1 MASIFDVLLFHST
14 IQAVTPILL
23 AALAGLIC
31 ERAGVFT
38 IAQEGLMLGGAFAA
52 VAGSWFID
60 GAWSG
65 VLVALTTGVVLSAIL
80 AAGGVL
86 FRGDTIVIGIGI
98 NLLADGL
105 SIFLLRQLFD
115 IQGVFQDP
123 NLEGLDPITLP
134 GIADIPGLG
143 PVVSGHTW
151 ITYLSWVLVAVTSV
165 FMFRTTWGLRLRG
178 VGEQG
183 EAAETLG
190 VSVTRYRSAAILVS
204 GALCGLAGAQLS
216 LGSVTLFAEGM
227 SAGRGWIA
235 VVAVMLGRAHPLGV
249 LGASVLF
256 GLADAVGLRM
266 QGLGLPNQLT
276 DAAPYVITLVAL
288 VLAVRRQRMA

>member
-1 MASIFDVLLFHST
+1 MGIFDTLLFHST
-14 IQAVTPILL
+14 LQAVTPILL

-38 IAQEGLMLGGAFAA
+38 IAQEGLMLGSAFAG
-52 VAGSWFID
+52 VAGSWFLG
-60 GAWSG
+60 GAWAG
-65 VLVALTTGVVLSAIL
+65 VLIAIVTAVVLSGIL

-86 FRGDTIVIGIGI
+86 FLGDTIVIGIGI

-123 NLEGLDPITLP
+123 NLEGLDPIRIP

-143 PVVSGHTW
+143 DVISGQTW
-151 ITYLSWVLVAVTSV
+151 ITYLSWVLVAVTAV
-165 FMFRTTWGLRLRG
+165 VLFRTTWGLRLRG

-183 EAAETLG
+183 AAAETLG
-190 VSVTRYRSAAILVS
+190 VSVRRYRCVAILVA

-216 LGSVTLFAEGM
+216 LGAVTLFAEGM

-235 VVAVMLGRAHPLGV
+235 VVAVMLGRANPLGV

-288 VLAVRRQRMA
+288 VLAVRRQKPA

>member
-1 MASIFDVLLFHST
+1 MGIFDTLLFHST
-14 IQAVTPILL
+14 LQSVTPILL

-38 IAQEGLMLGGAFAA
+38 IAQEGLMLGAAFAA
-52 VAGSWFID
+52 VAGSWFLG
-60 GAWSG
+60 GAWAG
-65 VLVALTTGVVLSAIL
+65 VLIAIVTAVVLSAIL
-80 AAGGVL
+80 AAGGIL
-86 FRGDTIVIGIGI
+86 FLGDTIVIGIGI

-123 NLEGLDPITLP
+123 NLEGLDAIRIP
-134 GIADIPGLG
+134 GIADIPGIG
-143 PVVSGHTW
+143 GVISGQTW
-151 ITYLSWVLVAVTSV
+151 ITYLSWALVAVTAV
-165 FMFRTTWGLRLRG
+165 VLFQTTWGLRLRG

-190 VSVTRYRSAAILVS
+190 VSVRHYRSVAILVA

-216 LGSVTLFAEGM
+216 LGAVTLFSEGM

-235 VVAVMLGRAHPLGV
+235 VVAVMLGRANPLGV

-256 GLADAVGLRM
+256 GLADAIGLRM

-276 DAAPYVITLVAL
+276 DAAPYIITLIAL
-288 VLAVRRQRMA
+288 VLAVRRRRPA

>member
-1 MASIFDVLLFHST
+1 MGIFDVLLFHST

-38 IAQEGLMLGGAFAA
+38 IAQEGLMLSAAFAA
-52 VAGSWFID
+52 VAGSWFVG
-60 GAWSG
+60 GAWAG
-65 VLVALTTGVVLSAIL
+65 VLVAVVTGIVFSAIL
-80 AAGGVL
+80 AVGGVL
-86 FRGDTIVIGIGI
+86 FLGDTIVIGIGI

-115 IQGVFQDP
+115 TQGVFQDP
-123 NLEGLDPITLP
+123 NLVGLDPLTLP
-134 GIADIPGLG
+134 GIADLPGFG
-143 PVVSGHTW
+143 PVISGQTW
-151 ITYLSWVLVAVTSV
+151 ITYFSWILVAMIAV
-165 FMFRTTWGLRLRG
+165 FLFRTPWGLRLRG

-183 EAAETLG
+183 AAAETLG
-190 VSVTRYRSAAILVS
+190 VSVRRYRSAAILIS

-216 LGSVTLFAEGM
+216 LGSVTLFSEGM

-256 GLADAVGLRM
+256 GLADAVGLRL

-288 VLAVRRQRMA
+288 VLAVRRQRLA